1 MDFRF
6 NDSNFSATKLA
17 LFDDCLITLFV
28 IITLLNLYS
37 SSVFYNLNSKF
48 ACFIMMT
55 IFWFYGIIRF
65 RFNSDSPFKS
75 LPINDFLDDS
85 TMWLCI
91 LLILIS
97 ISKGFSSGLI
107 IINSQFSYFLLLFA
121 FQIFCIYFCLYVFIY
136 QLLYQLLVYV
146 QENTNQFCSLK
157 QNVRAVFFRFQILSF
172 FC

>member
-1 MDFRF
+1 MFYNMFLKFLYLDFRF
-6 NDSNFSATKLA
+6 NDFNFSATKLA

-48 ACFIMMT
+48 ACFLMMT

-75 LPINDFLDDS
+75 LSINDFLDDS

-97 ISKGFSSGLI
+97 ISKCFSSGLI
-107 IINSQFSYFLLLFA
+107 IINSQFSYFSIAFFLLKFLYLFLSL
-121 FQIFCIYFCLYVFIY
+121 CLY
-136 QLLYQLLVYV
+136 LS
-146 QENTNQFCSLK
+146 TSLSI
-157 QNVRAVFFRFQILSF
+157 ASF
-172 FC
+172 GVTSTLG

>member
-6 NDSNFSATKLA
+6 NDSNFSATKLG

-75 LPINDFLDDS
+75 LSINDFLDDW

-107 IINSQFSYFLLLFA
+107 IINSQFSYFSIAFWLSNFLYLFLSLCFYLSTSLSIA
-121 FQIFCIYFCLYVFIY
+121 SL
-136 QLLYQLLVYV
+136 
-146 QENTNQFCSLK
+146 CSGK
-157 QNVRAVFFRFQILSF
+157 YKSIL
-172 FC
+172 